1 MAQNKSNSL
10 DIRKAEV
17 KQSVE
22 SLDNMIRAEYNTTYN
37 FLNN

>member
-1 MAQNKSNSL
+1 MTLSKSTLL

-22 SLDNMIRAEYNTTYN
+22 SLDNMIRAEYNTTY
-37 FLNN
+37 LLP